1 MNLLRNYFYYLELRN
16 KYEKRILIKGRLSLK
31 LIRKVL
37 DFRKRRMVDSFLFG
51 NNLIIF
57 VMIFCLLFLKNYVSL
72 KKKC

>member
-51 NNLIIF
+51 KNLIIF
-57 VMIFCLLFLKNYVSL
+57 VMIFFLLF
-72 KKKC
+72 

>member
-51 NNLIIF
+51 KNLKIF

>member
-1 MNLLRNYFYYLELRN
+1 MNLLCNYFYYLELRN

-51 NNLIIF
+51 KNLIIF

-72 KKKC
+72 KKKF